1 MPCMPH
7 FHDHF
12 IPSTWVV
19 LRKKDTT
26 PVAAAA
32 AEAEPVE
39 QKSEAK
45 ARQNFNEVIDG
56 IIRVLFPFREAY
68 DAVVAFLTKKAE
80 EEQRNQPSPV
90 VA

>member
-1 MPCMPH
+1 MIISFRRPG
-7 FHDHF
+7 
-12 IPSTWVV
+12 SSSA
-19 LRKKDTT
+19 KKTT
-26 PVAAAA
+26 HRPPPPLPKPK
-32 AEAEPVE
+32 PVE

>member
-12 IPSTWVV
+12 IPSPDIV
-19 LRKKDTT
+19 LRKKDDTL
-26 PVAAAA
+26 AA
-32 AEAEPVE
+32 AEAAPVDRN
-39 QKSEAK
+39 SEAK

-80 EEQRNQPSPV
+80 EEQRNQPV